1 MVRGERTILDAQMME
16 IVITEGEAHYT
27 LGECKWELE
36 REGCEKTKKR
46 YSSLSTPLC
55 SSLEELESA
64 LPHKFH
70 ANSKKETLPCT

>member
-36 REGCEKTKKR
+36 RGGCEKTK
-46 YSSLSTPLC
+46 
-55 SSLEELESA
+55 
-64 LPHKFH
+64 
-70 ANSKKETLPCT
+70 

>member
-46 YSSLSTPLC
+46 YGAAVRVFHVIFVESSD
-55 SSLEELESA
+55 
-64 LPHKFH
+64 
-70 ANSKKETLPCT
+70 TLFGTVRSYI